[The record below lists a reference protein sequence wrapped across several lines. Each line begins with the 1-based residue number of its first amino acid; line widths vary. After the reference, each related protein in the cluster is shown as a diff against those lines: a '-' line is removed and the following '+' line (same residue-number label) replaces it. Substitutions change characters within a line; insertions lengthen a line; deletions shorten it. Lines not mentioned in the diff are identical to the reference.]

1 MTEQNLNAPVY
12 TEQETVPS
20 TRQSARSITTTIL
33 EEHPTPAV
41 MGAEAPP
48 SVSAELSAPGPFG
61 AY

>member
-1 MTEQNLNAPVY
+1 MTEQNLNAPVNA
-12 TEQETVPS
+12 EQETVS
-20 TRQSARSITTTIL
+20 SNRLEAKFITTTIL